1 MNIPVMLGGICVCL
15 DVFSFLVCLTM
26 IIIISIRIHPLK
38 SNVSILLTLNTY
50 FNLLLVCSIM
60 LVTYSYNLRGNLD
73 SSISFGGRWCQIRTY
88 FAYVSFCALYYSFVL
103 QAVFRLFRIIFYKR
117 KILQSFGIFLIG
129 IILQWIVSF
138 LCILPNLLLDDF
150 QYLPWDYNCWI
161 AFQNIRGLIMVTV
174 FIYNNPLTIIFTIY
188 IQIIRYTRRS
198 THIRE
203 IRQHANKRDLII
215 LKRIVILVFI
225 IVGIGL
231 PTVAVVLIYIIT
243 KYFIP
248 FAYYIQGL
256 SISFGVLVASVSLIF
271 VTPQIQEIFKQNQAQ
286 VHPHETRME
295 IVPRHNV
302 LHAP

>member
-1 MNIPVMLGGICVCL
+1 
-15 DVFSFLVCLTM
+15 
-26 IIIISIRIHPLK
+26 
-38 SNVSILLTLNTY
+38 
-50 FNLLLVCSIM
+50 
-60 LVTYSYNLRGNLD
+60 
-73 SSISFGGRWCQIRTY
+73 
-88 FAYVSFCALYYSFVL
+88 
-103 QAVFRLFRIIFYKR
+103 
-117 KILQSFGIFLIG
+117 
-129 IILQWIVSF
+129 
-138 LCILPNLLLDDF
+138 
-150 QYLPWDYNCWI
+150 
-161 AFQNIRGLIMVTV
+161 MVTV